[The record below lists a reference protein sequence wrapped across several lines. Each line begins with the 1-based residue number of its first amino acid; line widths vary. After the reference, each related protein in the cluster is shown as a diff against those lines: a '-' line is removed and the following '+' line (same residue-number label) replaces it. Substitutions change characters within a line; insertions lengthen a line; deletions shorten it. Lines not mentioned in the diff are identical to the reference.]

1 MKRANINANKLPEW
15 KRQLLLS
22 IRNERPHAKVVY
34 LLPSKTGST
43 TVCNILN
50 KYKGSVLLGSHSHTH
65 KRKAE
70 KGRINIMTIRHPV
83 DRLKSFIDF
92 IASKYHN
99 WTKMSPAQRSHCI
112 WDRQKHAAHKAC
124 ACDNVN
130 TIPKMIY
137 GKKWPSGKSIK
148 SSQSSYAEKG
158 VICLKLDEIPEAL
171 QILLKLDRI
180 PELPHV
186 NKSEVKR
193 PAFNSETI
201 SWLNKQEH
209 FRADMRLWNK
219 WTRAS

>member
-1 MKRANINANKLPEW
+1 
-15 KRQLLLS
+15 
-22 IRNERPHAKVVY
+22 
-34 LLPSKTGST
+34 
-43 TVCNILN
+43 
-50 KYKGSVLLGSHSHTH
+50 
-65 KRKAE
+65 
-70 KGRINIMTIRHPV
+70 
-83 DRLKSFIDF
+83 
-92 IASKYHN
+92 
-99 WTKMSPAQRSHCI
+99 
-112 WDRQKHAAHKAC
+112 
-124 ACDNVN
+124 
-130 TIPKMIY
+130 MIY